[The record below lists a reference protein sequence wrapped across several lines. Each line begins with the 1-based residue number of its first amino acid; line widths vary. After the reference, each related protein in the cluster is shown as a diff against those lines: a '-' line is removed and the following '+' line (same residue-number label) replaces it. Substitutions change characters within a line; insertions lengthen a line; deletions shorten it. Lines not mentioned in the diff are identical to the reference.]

1 MNESVF
7 NRIRNDQFK
16 DKVVTA
22 EEAASWIEDG
32 MVLGMSGFTRA
43 GDAKAVPMALVERAK
58 K

>member
-22 EEAASWIEDG
+22 AEAASLIEDG

-43 GDAKAVPMALVERAK
+43 GDAKAVPMALV
-58 K
+58 